1 MARRIIWSKESL
13 ENKYSIFEYWNTVT
27 GNKKY
32 SIKLDEL
39 FNISVE
45 LLSIYPKIGRK
56 SDHKDIRVKVV
67 KKYLIIYEIFDTQ
80 IGILTIWD
88 SQQNPKDLERLIQT
102 YNSNN

>member
-13 ENKYSIFEYWNTVT
+13 ENKHSIFRYWNTVT

-32 SIKLDEL
+32 SITLDRL
-39 FNISVE
+39 FNNSVE
-45 LLSIYPKIGRK
+45 LISVYPKLGRK
-56 SDHKDIRVKVV
+56 SDHKNIRVKVV
-67 KKYLIIYEIFDTQ
+67 KNYLIIYEIFDTQ

-102 YNSNN
+102 YNLNS